1 MSGSTDSRYEL
12 ARVALG
18 EANADLAIVNGDL
31 VNVYTGELLH
41 DTTVLIKGKWIAYTG
56 RYPKKG
62 IGPGTQ
68 VIDARGQILIPG
80 FIDGHTHTD
89 YIYSSSELAR
99 YALRTGT
106 TTIITDAV
114 ELTFALGYPGLKEFI
129 RSVTNQPVK
138 FYITLPPMV
147 TISPVARQHILS
159 DKEIRRLLHRKD
171 VIGLGEIYWGPLLA
185 DSETY
190 FNRVNATLEMGKR
203 VEGHGAGA
211 SGSKLQAYTSLGITS
226 DHEPITPE
234 EALERLRLGLSV
246 MMREG
251 EIRQDLEALS
261 PLKDQKIDFRRLSL
275 STDGVGPIQ
284 LVSQGLM
291 DHLVRKAIKLGFP
304 PVQAIQMATLNVAEH
319 FHLDDFIG
327 GIAPGRY
334 ADIVI
339 IPDLSS
345 VQPGT
350 VISNGEIVLEN
361 GQTRVRIR
369 QHHYAAFTR
378 FSINLPE
385 KLPASAFT
393 VKVHPAA
400 DQAKVRVIDQITN
413 LLTREVILD
422 LPVIGDE
429 IKADPGKDIIKVAS
443 IERRHTPGKIF
454 TGFIRGLGLR
464 EGAIATST
472 CWDSTDLIVVGTDE
486 EDMAQAVQRIRE
498 LGGGTVICRNRKI
511 LSEVPFEIGGMVSPA
526 PMELLAGRLSTLQTT
541 AVQLGCLSPDIRT
554 TLSVLT
560 TAAIPFLR
568 ICESGLFDLRSN
580 QIVNLIIR

>member
-1 MSGSTDSRYEL
+1 MPGSTDSRYEL

-18 EANADLAIVNGDL
+18 EADADLAIVNGDM

-41 DTTVLIKGKWIAYTG
+41 DVTVLIKGKWIAYTG

-62 IGPGTQ
+62 IGHDTQ
-68 VIDARGQILIPG
+68 VIDARGKILIPG
-80 FIDGHTHTD
+80 LIDGHTHTD
-89 YIYSSSELAR
+89 YIYSSYELAR
-99 YALRTGT
+99 YAMRTGT
-106 TTIITDAV
+106 TTIVTDAV
-114 ELTFALGYPGLKEFI
+114 ELTFSLGYPGLREFI
-129 RSVTNQPVK
+129 RSVKNQPVK

-159 DKEIRRLLHRKD
+159 DQEIRRLLRRED

-185 DSETY
+185 DSKTY
-190 FNRVNATLEMGKR
+190 FNRVNATLEAGKR

-211 SGSKLQAYTSLGITS
+211 SDNKLQAYISLGISS

-234 EALERLRLGLSV
+234 EALERLRLGVSV

-251 EIRQDLEALS
+251 EIRQDMEALS
-261 PLKDQKIDFRRLSL
+261 SLKDQKIDFRRLSV
-275 STDGVGPIQ
+275 STDGVGPVQ
-284 LVSQGLM
+284 LVNQGLM

-304 PVQAIQMATLNVAEH
+304 PIRAIQMATLNVAEH
-319 FHLDDFIG
+319 FHLEDFIG

-339 IPDLSS
+339 IPDLSFI
-345 VQPGT
+345 QPTT
-350 VISNGEIVLEN
+350 VISNGKTVFEN
-361 GQTRVRIR
+361 GQIKVHVRKHPY
-369 QHHYAAFTR
+369 QAFTR
-378 FSINLPE
+378 FSISLPE
-385 KLPASAFT
+385 KIPASAFT
-393 VKVHPAA
+393 VKVPSAA
-400 DQAKVRVIDQITN
+400 NQVRVRVIDQVTN
-413 LLTREVILD
+413 LLTREAILD
-422 LPVIGDE
+422 LPVTGDE
-429 IKADPGKDIIKVAS
+429 IKADPGKDILKVAA

-472 CWDSTDLIVVGTDE
+472 CWDSTDLIVVGTNE

-498 LGGGTVICRNRKI
+498 LGGGTVICQKGKI
-511 LSEVPFEIGGMVSPA
+511 LSEVSFEVGGMVSPA
-526 PMELLAGRLSTLQTT
+526 PMEMLADGLSALQST
-541 AVQLGCLSPDIRT
+541 AVQLGCQSPDIRT

-580 QIVNLIIR
+580 QMVDLII